1 MELRSCLQNDVVNH
15 SPSIGKYI
23 NTLEL
28 YNKCPTIRVKDKN
41 MSEIENYLCVRTVM
55 DVTTVLKIEREPRGA
70 RSILIKVND

>member
-1 MELRSCLQNDVVNH
+1 
-15 SPSIGKYI
+15 
-23 NTLEL
+23 
-28 YNKCPTIRVKDKN
+28 